1 MNKPAFI
8 AAALCCCA
16 SLATA
21 CAPAPQSAADSP
33 AEPYFTECAS
43 GADSLIAAMS
53 VRSRVA
59 QLMWV
64 TMPAYPSASD
74 FEAVARCVAS
84 GAGGV
89 LFMQSGPSCVRAMSD
104 SLARL
109 AALRPLFAIDGET
122 GLSMRLTGTVPFPK
136 MMTLGAVADK
146 RLVEQMGREV
156 AVHLKCCGIDVDFAP
171 VADVNTNPDNPV
183 IGQRSAGE
191 DPQRVAATAVA
202 LMRGLQAGRVAA
214 VAKHFPGHGNT
225 SVDSHASLPVLG
237 HSYHHLDSV
246 DLMPFR
252 ALIDSG
258 VVGVMSGHLAV
269 PCLTGDRALPSSL
282 SKRVLRDVLRDSLGF
297 RGIVFSDAMNMQ
309 GVRKVSGRNASA
321 RAIVAGNDVAEFVV
335 DFAAAVDTLT
345 AWALADS
352 ALLADIDAKV
362 RRVMALRSW
371 CGAERVSVA
380 DVDSAVNNAS
390 AHRLCSRLFDA
401 SVTTLY
407 GHRPDSVA
415 AGALCHFAHPGISVR
430 ADSAQAALALVDLQS
445 GRKPGPGTCILLTD
459 NVSRARWQ
467 KATEGID
474 RSRIDVV
481 YCGNPYRLKN
491 YHRIASF
498 RSLTVAYENCDRAVE
513 SLLRFVAR
521 RIEARGVMPVSV
533 GPFAAGASAA
543 PAVTPDAR

>member
-1 MNKPAFI
+1 M
-8 AAALCCCA
+8 
-16 SLATA
+16 
-21 CAPAPQSAADSP
+21 
-33 AEPYFTECAS
+33 
-43 GADSLIAAMS
+43 
-53 VRSRVA
+53 
-59 QLMWV
+59 
-64 TMPAYPSASD
+64 
-74 FEAVARCVAS
+74 
-84 GAGGV
+84 
-89 LFMQSGPSCVRAMSD
+89 
-104 SLARL
+104 
-109 AALRPLFAIDGET
+109 
-122 GLSMRLTGTVPFPK
+122 
-136 MMTLGAVADK
+136 
-146 RLVEQMGREV
+146 
-156 AVHLKCCGIDVDFAP
+156 
-171 VADVNTNPDNPV
+171 
-183 IGQRSAGE
+183 
-191 DPQRVAATAVA
+191 
-202 LMRGLQAGRVAA
+202 
-214 VAKHFPGHGNT
+214 
-225 SVDSHASLPVLG
+225 
-237 HSYHHLDSV
+237 
-246 DLMPFR
+246 
-252 ALIDSG
+252 
-258 VVGVMSGHLAV
+258 
-269 PCLTGDRALPSSL
+269 
-282 SKRVLRDVLRDSLGF
+282 LRDSLGF

-362 RRVMALRSW
+362 RRVMALRNW
-371 CGAERVSVA
+371 CGAQRVAVA

-415 AGALCHFAHPGISVR
+415 AGALCHFAHPGIAVR
-430 ADSAQAALALVDLQS
+430 ADSAQAALVDLQS

-513 SLLRFVAR
+513 SLLRFAAR

-533 GPFAAGASAA
+533 GPFAAGTSAA